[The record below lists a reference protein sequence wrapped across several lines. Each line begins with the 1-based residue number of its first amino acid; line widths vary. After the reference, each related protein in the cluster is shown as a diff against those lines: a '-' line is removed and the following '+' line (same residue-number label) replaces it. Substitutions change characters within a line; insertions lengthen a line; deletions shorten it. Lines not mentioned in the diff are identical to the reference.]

1 MENLI
6 AAFPENISE
15 ALQVASTMKYKT
27 PKHEIR
33 NVITIGMG
41 GSGIGAKIVSQ
52 WIQNEIKVPVV
63 LLQDYTLPKFVDHHT
78 LVIAS
83 SYSGNTEETLIS
95 VDQAKKQ
102 GAHIVAICS
111 GGKLESFCKE
121 NDYDYTLVPS
131 GNPPRSA
138 IAFSMVHITNVLTQF
153 VLISGKK
160 LTEIQDSKQLLLDN
174 ISIIKTEARSLA
186 NFLQNK
192 VGVFYSIADYEALMV
207 RARQQF
213 NENSKYLCWHH
224 FIPEM
229 NHNEQVGWAGGNDS
243 FAAVFFDTKDYNQQN
258 KIRFEITI
266 DRIKKMTSNVLIIES
281 LGSTIVERTMYLIHL
296 IDWASLYLSELNNV
310 DIMDIKVIEFLKS
323 ELSKLEK

>member
-33 NVITIGMG
+33 NVIAIGMG

-213 NENSKYLCWHH
+213 NENSKMLCWHH

-229 NHNEQVGWAGGNDS
+229 NHNEQVGWAGGDDR

-258 KIRFEITI
+258 KKRFEITI
-266 DRIKKMTSNVLIIES
+266 DRVKKVTPNVMVINS
-281 LGSTIVERTMYLIHL
+281 LGDNTVEKSFYLIHL
-296 IDWASLYLSELNNV
+296 VDWASLYLSQLNNV
-310 DIMDIKVIEFLKS
+310 DVMDIKVIEFLKA

>member
-6 AAFPENISE
+6 ATFPENISD

-33 NVITIGMG
+33 NVIAIGMG

-52 WIQNEIKVPVV
+52 WIQNEIKIPF
-63 LLQDYTLPKFVDHHT
+63 LLSQDYSLPKFVDQHT

-95 VDQAKKQ
+95 VEQAKIQ
-102 GAHIVAICS
+102 GAHIVAVCS
-111 GGKLESFCKE
+111 GGKLEALCKE
-121 NDYDYTLVPS
+121 NSFEYALVPG

-138 IAFSMVHITNVLTQF
+138 IAFSMIHILNVLTQLS
-153 VLISGKK
+153 LISSDK
-160 LTEIQDSKQLLLDN
+160 LSQIKQSKQLLLDN
-174 ISIIKTEARSLA
+174 IDSIKKESKQLA
-186 NFLQNK
+186 SFLQNK
-192 VGVFYSIADYEALMV
+192 IGVFYSITDYEALLV

-229 NHNEQVGWAGGNDS
+229 NHNEQVGWAGGNDN
-243 FAAVFFDTKDYNQQN
+243 FAVVFFDTKDYNQQN

-266 DRIKKMTSNVLIIES
+266 DRVKKKTKNVMVIQS
-281 LGSTIVERTMYLIHL
+281 LGSNMVEKTMYLIHL
-296 IDWASLYLSELNNV
+296 VDWASLYLSELNKV
-310 DIMDIKVIEFLKS
+310 DIMDIKVIEFLKE